1 VSQAIVYLMSDI
13 VLVIVVVVT
22 LSYIGLGVQPPTS
35 DWGTMMKDGF
45 GFIYSS
51 WSLISLPGIAV
62 VITGLG
68 FALIGDGLA
77 DLLRQQ

>member
-1 VSQAIVYLMSDI
+1 
-13 VLVIVVVVT
+13 
-22 LSYIGLGVQPPTS
+22 
-35 DWGTMMKDGF
+35 MMKDGF
-45 GFIYSS
+45 GNIYNS
-51 WSLISLPGIAV
+51 WSLVTLPGIAV